1 MVKRWI
7 CKCGVSRVT
16 EGGILNHILTYHR
29 NWGVK
34 SLEEAMQRGLVAVAE
49 EGLEEDAFMEMRRI
63 ALADKIMKMLHRD
76 EGLRRL
82 IIERLRA
89 EFPGEFLGEPSD

>member
-1 MVKRWI
+1 M
-7 CKCGVSRVT
+7 
-16 EGGILNHILTYHR
+16 LNHILSHHKS
-29 NWGVK
+29 WGVK
-34 SLEEAMQRGLVAVAE
+34 SLEEAVQKGLVAVAE
-49 EGLEEDAFMEMRRI
+49 EGLEEDAFREMRRI

-89 EFPGEFLGEPSD
+89 EFPGDFLGEPTG